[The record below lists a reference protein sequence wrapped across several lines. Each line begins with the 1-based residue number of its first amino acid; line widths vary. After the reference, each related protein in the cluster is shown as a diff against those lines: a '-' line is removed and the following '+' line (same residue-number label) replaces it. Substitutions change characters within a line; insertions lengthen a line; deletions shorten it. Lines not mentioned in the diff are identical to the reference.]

1 MSDDLTLDDDDRV
14 TASRRTTLTGRDL
27 PGPIEV
33 EEISEESLRRRHEVH
48 DIQLRPILLFGLSL
62 VIAAVVIHLALW
74 WLMRVWTE
82 RPLTP
87 SFQLPP
93 AAVTPGPMQGPALHP
108 LPASELDQLLSEQAQ
123 RTETYGWIDRQG
135 GVVHIPIERAMQLL
149 VERGLPA
156 RANAPTP
163 TFGLS
168 QAYELESEG
177 GQVHIEANT
186 AGGGEETNGATEEK
200 NGGK

>member
-1 MSDDLTLDDDDRV
+1 MSDDITLADDRV

-33 EEISEESLRRRHEVH
+33 EDISEESLRRRHEVH

-74 WLMRVWTE
+74 WLMRVWTD

-87 SFQLPP
+87 RVQLPP

-108 LPASELDQLLSEQAQ
+108 FSASELEQLLSEQTKQ
-123 RTETYGWIDRQG
+123 TETYGWVDRQA

-156 RANAPTP
+156 RADAPTP

-177 GQVHIEANT
+177 GQVPIQANT
-186 AGGGEETNGATEEK
+186 AGVGEETPAATEEQP
-200 NGGK
+200 GGE

>member
-1 MSDDLTLDDDDRV
+1 MSDDITLADDRV
-14 TASRRTTLTGRDL
+14 TASRRTTPTGRDL

-33 EEISEESLRRRHEVH
+33 EDISEESLRRRHEVH

-74 WLMRVWTE
+74 WLMRVWTD

-87 SFQLPP
+87 RVQLPP

-108 LPASELDQLLSEQAQ
+108 FPASELDQLLREQAQ
-123 RTETYGWIDRQG
+123 RTATYGWVDRQG

-156 RANAPTP
+156 RADAPTP

-177 GQVHIEANT
+177 GQVKVS
-186 AGGGEETNGATEEK
+186 GE
-200 NGGK
+200 

>member
-1 MSDDLTLDDDDRV
+1 MSEELNLADDRV

-33 EEISEESLRRRHEVH
+33 EDISEESLRRRHEVH

-74 WLMRVWTE
+74 WLMRVWTD

-87 SFQLPP
+87 RFQLPP
-93 AAVTPGPMQGPALHP
+93 AALTPGPMQGPAVQP
-108 LPASELDQLLSEQAQ
+108 FPASELEQLLSEQAA
-123 RTETYGWIDRQG
+123 RTESYGWVDRQS

-156 RANAPTP
+156 RADAPAP
-163 TFGLS
+163 TFGLN

-177 GQVHIEANT
+177 GQGKVS
-186 AGGGEETNGATEEK
+186 GE
-200 NGGK
+200 